1 MRMPRAGSSRK
12 RKTPGY
18 VRELAEVCRDAWLG
32 GLLTGFNGNVSCRLG
47 HSPARPERI
56 CITCS
61 GVSKA
66 RLGMGDF
73 CLVDLET
80 MAATPFGKDRPSI
93 ETGMH
98 AALYRAFPWCKAIV
112 HSHPQQLTA
121 LGLLV
126 AEKDFLALELF
137 EALYWRKLLAI
148 APALPPGS
156 PNLAEAAVNAAM
168 TVAMDTSSAGPQAG
182 DWRAAIWLSGHG
194 LCCLATSPSAA
205 LAMSEQ
211 YEHLAGVQLLGLA
224 R

>member
-1 MRMPRAGSSRK
+1 MKMPGAGSAQK
-12 RKTPGY
+12 RKIHDH
-18 VRELAEVCRDAWLG
+18 VRELAEICRDAWLG

-47 HSPARPERI
+47 DAPGKAGRI

-61 GVSKA
+61 GVNKA
-66 RLGMGDF
+66 RLGRGDF

-80 MAATPFGKDRPSI
+80 MATTPLGRGKASI

-112 HSHPQQLTA
+112 HSHPQKLTA

-126 AEKDFLALELF
+126 EEKDFLKLELF
-137 EALYWRKLLAI
+137 EAGYWRKLLAI

-156 PNLAEAAVNAAM
+156 PDLAEAAVKAAQ
-168 TVAMDTSSAGPQAG
+168 TVARDTSKAGPQAG
-182 DWRAAIWLSGHG
+182 AWRAAVWLSGHG
-194 LCCLATSPSAA
+194 LCCLATSPSEA